1 MKLFLPFITN
11 YFPYVVLTELP
22 AVDAHLQSLEQSGV
36 ERRRGVQQGLYIFGE
51 QFGEEKGSNRQSMD
65 RAGGRSGGG
74 HYRSLEGLY
83 EGFL

>member
-11 YFPYVVLTELP
+11 YFPYVDLTELP

-36 ERRRGVQQGLYIFGE
+36 ERSTAGTLHIWE